1 VFLNRAKSGLPQTSR
16 LGRSQHSGWIKFREV
31 RFGRQKISDDHHK
44 TILWRSVSMIAA
56 LVLVGCSS
64 SPPSRYG
71 LSQDTG
77 PDRTVDVSKIPEPV
91 PRQEPLSRGGNK
103 PYTVFGK
110 KYYPLTTAAGFT
122 EEGTASWYGRK
133 FHGHR
138 TSNGEVY
145 DMYRFSAAHKTL
157 PLPSYVRVTNLRNQH
172 SIVVRVNDRGPFHS
186 NRIIDLSYAAAKK
199 LGYSGQGTA
208 PVRVEAIDLSQAPVA
223 GRYLQLEAF
232 KSEFNAQQFLA
243 KAKQILGAFPVFI
256 QRQNTDM
263 GPVHR
268 VRVGPLDPETL
279 QQALAKLDQAEFK
292 QPLVLPHNDA

>member
-1 VFLNRAKSGLPQTSR
+1 MNGPMNRIKGQQVFFNRTQSGL
-16 LGRSQHSGWIKFREV
+16 L
-31 RFGRQKISDDHHK
+31 
-44 TILWRSVSMIAA
+44 A
-56 LVLVGCSS
+56 LVLLVGCSS
-64 SPPSRYG
+64 SPPSRYS
-71 LSQDTG
+71 LSQDVG
-77 PDRTVDVSKIPEPV
+77 PERSVDVSNIKEPV

-103 PYTVFGK
+103 PYKVFGK
-110 KYYPLTTAAGFT
+110 KYYPLSSVSGFA

-145 DMYRFSAAHKTL
+145 DMFRFSAAHKTL
-157 PLPSYVRVTNLRNQH
+157 PLPSYVRVTNLRNQR
-172 SIVVRVNDRGPFHS
+172 SIIVRVNDRGPFHG

-232 KSEFNAQQFLA
+232 KSESNAQQFLA

-256 QRQNTDM
+256 QRQHTDI

-268 VRVGPLDPETL
+268 IRVGPLDPEAL
-279 QQALAKLDQAEFK
+279 QQAMAKLDQAQFK
-292 QPLVLPHNDA
+292 QPMVLPHNDA